1 MVPYHFPQ
9 GGKVDTLWLE
19 MKQVWYFDNAATT
32 KISDRA
38 LHAYIEASNED
49 WGNPSSRHKA
59 GREARALLEGNRAT
73 LASLLGV
80 SANQLFFTACSTE
93 SNAIVLQSLLWS
105 PQPGHV
111 IIPSIEHNAVK
122 GYVHL
127 LKEKGW
133 NVSLVDAPE
142 GFVDPDTIASLL
154 TPQTR
159 MVAIMLVNNVT
170 GTIQPVKEIVQICK
184 DYQATHGGRKIH
196 VHTDATQALGKIPF
210 RLTDLGVDSAAFS
223 AHKLQGPKGVGLL
236 YNTDPAVIGLSRGGE
251 QEAALRP
258 GTENT
263 PGIAAMTVAVQ
274 DALSSLDA
282 HYEQAV
288 HLNHMIR
295 IELDGVVQFLTP
307 TKGSSPWI
315 LNITT
320 DTYPSEVFTR
330 MLYDA
335 DFCVSAGSACSNNAQ
350 GKQESVITAMRFSPA
365 QARGSIRISLG
376 YQTTEQEV
384 MLLCQTIRHLL
395 GRG

>member
-1 MVPYHFPQ
+1 
-9 GGKVDTLWLE
+9 
-19 MKQVWYFDNAATT
+19 
-32 KISDRA
+32 

-122 GYVHL
+122 GYVRL

-196 VHTDATQALGKIPF
+196 VHDRRNQALGKIPF

-223 AHKLQGPKGVGLL
+223 RTQLPRPKRRRASV
-236 YNTDPAVIGLSRGGE
+236 
-251 QEAALRP
+251 QHRP
-258 GTENT
+258 GGHRTFPRRRAGSGAPGRWTENT
-263 PGIAAMTVAVQ
+263 GIAAMTVAVQ
-274 DALSSLDA
+274 DALQLGSSLDA

-295 IELDGVVQFLTP
+295 IELDGVVQF
-307 TKGSSPWI
+307 S
-315 LNITT
+315 
-320 DTYPSEVFTR
+320 
-330 MLYDA
+330 
-335 DFCVSAGSACSNNAQ
+335 
-350 GKQESVITAMRFSPA
+350 
-365 QARGSIRISLG
+365 
-376 YQTTEQEV
+376 
-384 MLLCQTIRHLL
+384 
-395 GRG
+395 